1 MEAKLTI
8 LKLSE
13 NLKWSNWPTWLKGI
27 FLLWPSLG
35 PAYLFLTRTPTPT
48 GSEDLTTIMT
58 NIEYQNY
65 FIVVFLGFWSINLI
79 ILGITWL
86 IGGLTSDMYR
96 DHLREKSKKDHVSLV
111 SKNYPIMEKKRTK
124 NKSKKKYPV
133 LRKKRSSKRSDK
145 WAGKRSWVKVEE
157 KAILLSQ
164 YRYIDYILI
173 SESTNCRYIFECRDP
188 FKMQ

>member
-79 ILGITWL
+79 ILGITWT

-96 DHLREKSKKDHVSLV
+96 NHLREKAKEVTIKEDRVTVNSKKLRV
-111 SKNYPIMEKKRTK
+111 MEKKGTK

-145 WAGKRSWVKVEE
+145 
-157 KAILLSQ
+157 
-164 YRYIDYILI
+164 
-173 SESTNCRYIFECRDP
+173 
-188 FKMQ
+188 